1 MPSSL
6 SSLLADKLGL
16 SEEHAHTLLERLAE
30 AIRDHA
36 DETGV
41 HVSGLGTFRRRDG
54 ALTFEPDDA
63 LAQRVNQ
70 RFEGLEPEA
79 SPAALSSAS
88 PADDASPQAH
98 PPDALLTPR
107 FTPLSAEAVPDSPSL
122 HVLDETLPGPPA
134 VWAPHPPTSKEG
146 SQDAPARAPADEDGS
161 TAGTSATSQRRPA
174 RPSRDRSTGPRIVAA
189 ALVVLFLLGAGW
201 LILGQQGV
209 VSTPQSVLLQQSEAP
224 TTAESDETATPAP
237 PTADTGDTAASAPDD
252 TTDTPTGTSPDEP
265 AADGRWTLVVAS
277 RDTRTAAEDQADTF
291 RVRLADIP
299 LPINIRTAETDNTT
313 RHRVVVGDFS
323 SRDAALEAM
332 DEHQSLLP
340 EGVWLL
346 RLE

>member
-41 HVSGLGTFRRRDG
+41 HVSGLGTFRRHDET
-54 ALTFEPDDA
+54 LTFEPEDA

-70 RFEGLEPEA
+70 QFEGLAPEA
-79 SPAALSSAS
+79 APAAPKPSAPAPDS
-88 PADDASPQAH
+88 PRAAPIGNVLTPRLTVPPADDL
-98 PPDALLTPR
+98 PDASTLQ
-107 FTPLSAEAVPDSPSL
+107 VPEEDP
-122 HVLDETLPGPPA
+122 PGPAA
-134 VWAPHPPTSKEG
+134 VWAPRTSSHEEDSSRTPEPPPSDDETSTE
-146 SQDAPARAPADEDGS
+146 AERAPS
-161 TAGTSATSQRRPA
+161 RRPSG
-174 RPSRDRSTGPRIVAA
+174 RPSRDRSLGPRIVAA
-189 ALVVLFLLGAGW
+189 VLVVVFLLGAGW
-201 LILGQQGV
+201 LVLGQQGLV
-209 VSTPQSVLLQQSEAP
+209 PAPQSVFTQQTDAP
-224 TTAESDETATPAP
+224 
-237 PTADTGDTAASAPDD
+237 ASAGPNDATAPASPSAD
-252 TTDTPTGTSPDEP
+252 TTDTASSTAVDTTDTLGTPPNASQ
-265 AADGRWTLVVAS
+265 ADGRWALVVAS
-277 RDTRTAAEDQADTF
+277 RDTRPAAEDQADTF
-291 RVRLADIP
+291 RVRLADIS

-313 RHRVVVGDFS
+313 RHRVVVGNFS